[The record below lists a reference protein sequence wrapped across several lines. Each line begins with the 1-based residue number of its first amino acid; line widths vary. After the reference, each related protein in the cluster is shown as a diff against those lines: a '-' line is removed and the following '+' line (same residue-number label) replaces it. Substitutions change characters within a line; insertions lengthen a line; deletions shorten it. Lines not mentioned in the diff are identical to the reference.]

1 MVRCCHRAGPG
12 AVGLPR
18 LLSTACS
25 AMVTQAQGWDQ
36 CASGACFTPA
46 LSSEALQVGP
56 WLWKMKSVLS
66 VSQTNPSRNPCVG
79 IDWHFQ
85 SLSYHQVEITKAML
99 LTGINQFWLYFAG
112 LKSNHIFFN
121 WGGETN
127 IESTQRISSVTT
139 AIQTGRAAGPRRAWG
154 ANPPE
159 CHRRAEH
166 DALQRDTLLLNSL
179 TFPPETATASP
190 ALPPTPATRKARK
203 ENPSFHV
210 AGCVL
215 RWLLT
220 CGWCQVGEVQDMQQL
235 HSERGTAG
243 YLKWYRRCSHE
254 ENSTFLVWGSLFWF
268 LFWGIS
274 FELWRLTFL
283 KAFWKMFRFSLLFPE
298 KVQECWVGLLDFN
311 EGRKCRTK
319 TIKRYL
325 NELESGWQ
333 NWCKLYNL
341 LLE

>member
-1 MVRCCHRAGPG
+1 MCLWCLLHSHTLLWALKPCRWGPDFKKVKCAHFLPDVPLKEPVCWHRLAFP
-12 AVGLPR
+12 
-18 LLSTACS
+18 
-25 AMVTQAQGWDQ
+25 VT
-36 CASGACFTPA
+36 SFH
-46 LSSEALQVGP
+46 EV
-56 WLWKMKSVLS
+56 M
-66 VSQTNPSRNPCVG
+66 
-79 IDWHFQ
+79 
-85 SLSYHQVEITKAML
+85 EITKAML
-99 LTGINQFWLYFAG
+99 MTGINQLWLYFAG

-190 ALPPTPATRKARK
+190 SLPPTPARRKARK

-215 RWLLT
+215 RWLLGVDGAKLQKCRS
-220 CGWCQVGEVQDMQQL
+220 CG
-235 HSERGTAG
+235 SFTARGTAG
-243 YLKWYRRCSHE
+243 YWNWYRRCSHK
-254 ENSTFLVWGSLFWF
+254 ENSTFLVWGSLFWV

-274 FELWRLTFL
+274 FELWLLTFL
-283 KAFWKMFRFSLLFPE
+283 KAFWKCLGFFIIPTESAGMLSMFIGFQWRE
-298 KVQECWVGLLDFN
+298 KMQN
-311 EGRKCRTK
+311 K
-319 TIKRYL
+319 TIK
-325 NELESGWQ
+325 
-333 NWCKLYNL
+333 C
-341 LLE
+341 